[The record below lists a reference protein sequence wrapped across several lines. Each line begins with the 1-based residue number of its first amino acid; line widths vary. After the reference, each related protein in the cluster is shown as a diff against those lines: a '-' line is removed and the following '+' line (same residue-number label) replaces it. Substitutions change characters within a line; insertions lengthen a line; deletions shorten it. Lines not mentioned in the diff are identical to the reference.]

1 MAVEEL
7 LRRWPALFTSE
18 EINLEFQRVTTVPL
32 QSRFLAAL
40 DNISPKVVAAIE
52 NRGGVVREKTRKLMA
67 AFNSDVDIKRECV
80 LRALIWYLGED
91 EPTLIKD
98 YLISQHEE
106 AERELEL
113 CTIAIYTTRST
124 EDLLDPPHDIG
135 VIIEDYTEILKS
147 MMTQIG
153 LSIAEL
159 HPAAPGKEE
168 PVATESIATPSEPQV
183 NVRADH
189 LPPSSTSVTEPGTEP
204 AASKPGVRRTM
215 SSIDVHPPEVQ
226 RYVVEHIVKSE
237 EGAGHHQRL
246 RAFSGRLPRPAHE
259 SDYETWRT
267 GVDLLMKDPSV
278 SDLQRSRRIVESLLP
293 PAADVVKHL
302 SSDTMPTVYL
312 DTLDSAYGT
321 VQDGDELFAKFMDT
335 FQDNGEKPSAYLQRL
350 QVVLNSALK
359 RGGVIES
366 DIDRH
371 LLNQFCRG
379 CWDNTLITELQLK
392 QKKTQPP
399 TFPQLL
405 LLLRTEEDREAAKA
419 TRMKQ
424 HLGSARPKATAHAQF
439 ARSDPVDGGTV
450 AALTTMTQQL
460 AQQLADVQRQLA
472 MLTANLPGNS
482 KSSLSNK
489 SSIKDKSKVQSSR
502 RFTKPG
508 YCFRSVPVEGQMGA
522 KRDQT
527 RPKKEKKSVK
537 CAEMSQSKK
546 SMPNR
551 LPKGLVGSKCSS
563 VISIAGRP
571 HHCLLD
577 TGSQVTTVP
586 VSVYNQSLS
595 EQPVKPLDSLLQ
607 VEGAAGQSVPYLGY
621 VEVTLTFPEDF
632 LGVEFEVPTLAL
644 VVPDAHLDCPSPV
657 LIGMNTLEPLYEQ
670 YLSSDVSNFQP
681 VAQGYCA
688 VLKLL
693 QLNYQQSQEGT
704 AGTVRLLGQTPVLVP
719 AGQTVVLEGS
729 ARLDNPSAVQWA
741 VVEHPT
747 SPLPGGLCV
756 QSCLITLPTRAP
768 YKVPVVIRNESEQDA
783 LIPPLTVIA
792 DIATSPTILTQP
804 TVNHLTTAA
813 KSKRS
818 SLEFNFGDSPVPTEW
833 KERITATLNQMPEVF
848 SQHDLDFG
856 CTDRVKHNIK
866 LHDETPFKQR
876 ARPIHPRDIEA
887 VRSHLRDLLAAGVIR
902 ESESPFA
909 SPIVVVRKRNGDV
922 RLCID
927 YRKLNLQ
934 TVKDAYALPNLEE
947 SFSALTGSKWF
958 TVLDLKSG
966 YYQIQMDEAD
976 KAKTAFVTPLGFWEW
991 NRMPQGVTNAPS
1003 TFQRL
1008 MEKCMGDLN
1017 LKEVLVFLDDIIIF
1031 SDTLEE
1037 HEKRLLRVLNRLKQ
1051 YGLKLS
1057 PEKCKFL
1064 QSSVRYLGHVVS
1076 EKGVETDPEK
1086 ISSLKSWPVP
1096 RNLKELRSFLGFAGY
1111 YRRFIRDYAT
1121 IVKPLNVLTRGYAP
1135 LHRSTKDKPPTVK
1148 YLDPKQSFGDRW
1160 TPECLAAFNLVIEKL
1175 TSAPVLGFANPKLPY
1190 ILHTDASTT
1199 GLGAV
1204 LYQEQESQLRVIA
1217 YASRGL
1223 SQSES
1228 RYPAH
1233 KLEFLALK
1241 WSVTEKFHDYLYG
1254 ANFTVV
1260 TDNNPLTYVLSSA
1273 KLDATSHRW
1282 LAALSTYSFKMQY
1295 RAGRHNYDADALSR
1309 RCHAEVSDDVHSRQE
1324 WDSIHQLAEQLSDPG
1339 EAAQIAPDIVHAVC
1353 QSSLTRAFHQS
1364 ESTQSD
1370 ITLVESLT
1378 VSTEVLPAGFID
1390 EQLHGLPVLPSLTPS
1405 DLREEQSADPA
1416 LQEIIHQLKTGEKAP
1431 PSLREELPEFSLLL
1445 REWNR
1450 LELEDGVLYRRRQEG
1465 DKVSLQLVLPPAL
1478 RSVVLKSLHSDM
1490 GHMGIERTLDLVRQR
1505 FFWPKMAANVEH
1517 FVKTCGRCIR
1527 RKTPPERAAPL
1538 VNIQT
1543 TRPLELL
1550 CIDFLSLEP
1559 DSSNTKD
1566 ILVLTDHFT
1575 KFAVA
1580 IPTPNQKAKTVAKC
1594 LWNDFMVYYGIP
1606 ERLHSDQG
1614 PDFESRLIKE
1624 FCEVAGIKK
1633 TRTTPYH
1640 PRGNPVERFNRTLLS
1655 MLGTL
1660 ENKQKSKWKE
1670 YVKPLV
1676 HAYNC
1681 TRNEVTGFTPYELLF
1696 GRSPRL
1702 PVDLAFGLPVRESPS
1717 PSHSQYVKS
1726 LKERLEECY
1735 KLASQNAQKSAQK
1748 NKSRFDQRVKPASLE
1763 AGDRVLV
1770 RNVRIRG
1777 KHKLEDKWEQE
1788 VYVVVRRAGDLPV
1801 YIVKPETRDGP
1812 TRTLHRDLLLPCG
1825 FLPTAVEDL
1834 DESTPARRPLTRSQS
1849 RQSASAEHDQGS
1861 EEEEE
1866 VTHIL
1871 EPPPLLP
1878 TKFSVERSCE
1888 PEPMPTETVATD
1900 SDPSSPSPSENLP
1913 TTIAPETYL
1922 PETVETPVAVEE
1934 PLTSS
1939 TESDAPEEAVEN
1951 PENNLP
1957 ELENLPVEREILTSV
1972 PEERP
1977 PDVGLPEPEA
1987 EDPETVQSESSEGD
2001 AGLRRSGRHRQPPQ
2015 RLRYSVL
2022 GNPLISVVQALF
2034 HSLSNAYAEALSH
2047 APAAD
2052 IIRRT

>member
-1 MAVEEL
+1 
-7 LRRWPALFTSE
+7 
-18 EINLEFQRVTTVPL
+18 
-32 QSRFLAAL
+32 
-40 DNISPKVVAAIE
+40 
-52 NRGGVVREKTRKLMA
+52 
-67 AFNSDVDIKRECV
+67 
-80 LRALIWYLGED
+80 
-91 EPTLIKD
+91 
-98 YLISQHEE
+98 
-106 AERELEL
+106 
-113 CTIAIYTTRST
+113 
-124 EDLLDPPHDIG
+124 
-135 VIIEDYTEILKS
+135 
-147 MMTQIG
+147 
-153 LSIAEL
+153 
-159 HPAAPGKEE
+159 
-168 PVATESIATPSEPQV
+168 
-183 NVRADH
+183 
-189 LPPSSTSVTEPGTEP
+189 
-204 AASKPGVRRTM
+204 
-215 SSIDVHPPEVQ
+215 
-226 RYVVEHIVKSE
+226 
-237 EGAGHHQRL
+237 
-246 RAFSGRLPRPAHE
+246 
-259 SDYETWRT
+259 
-267 GVDLLMKDPSV
+267 
-278 SDLQRSRRIVESLLP
+278 
-293 PAADVVKHL
+293 
-302 SSDTMPTVYL
+302 
-312 DTLDSAYGT
+312 
-321 VQDGDELFAKFMDT
+321 
-335 FQDNGEKPSAYLQRL
+335 
-350 QVVLNSALK
+350 
-359 RGGVIES
+359 
-366 DIDRH
+366 
-371 LLNQFCRG
+371 
-379 CWDNTLITELQLK
+379 
-392 QKKTQPP
+392 
-399 TFPQLL
+399 
-405 LLLRTEEDREAAKA
+405 
-419 TRMKQ
+419 
-424 HLGSARPKATAHAQF
+424 
-439 ARSDPVDGGTV
+439 
-450 AALTTMTQQL
+450 
-460 AQQLADVQRQLA
+460 
-472 MLTANLPGNS
+472 
-482 KSSLSNK
+482 
-489 SSIKDKSKVQSSR
+489 
-502 RFTKPG
+502 
-508 YCFRSVPVEGQMGA
+508 MGA

-681 VAQGYCA
+681 AAQGYCA

-693 QLNYQQSQEGT
+693 QLNYQQSQEGN
-704 AGTVRLLGQTPVLVP
+704 AGTVRLLSQTPVLVP

-756 QSCLITLPTRAP
+756 QSCLITLPTHAP
-768 YKVPVVIRNESEQDA
+768 YKVPVVVRNESEQDA

-813 KSKRS
+813 ESKRS

-887 VRSHLRDLLAAGVIR
+887 VRSHLRDLLEAGVIR

-991 NRMPQGVTNAPS
+991 NWMPQGVTNTPS

-1037 HEKRLLRVLNRLKQ
+1037 HEKRLLRVLTRLKEF
-1051 YGLKLS
+1051 GLKLS
-1057 PEKCKFL
+1057 PGKCKFL

-1135 LHRSTKDKPPTVK
+1135 LRRSTKNKPPTVK

-1339 EAAQIAPDIVHAVC
+1339 EAAEIAPDIVHAIC
-1353 QSSLTRAFHQS
+1353 QSSLTRAFHQ
-1364 ESTQSD
+1364 STQSD

-1378 VSTEVLPAGFID
+1378 VSAEVLPAGFID

-1416 LQEIIHQLKTGEKAP
+1416 LREIIYQLKTGEKAP
-1431 PSLREELPEFSLLL
+1431 PSVREELPELPLLL

-1465 DKVSLQLVLPPAL
+1465 DKVNLQLVLPPAL

-1517 FVKTCGRCIR
+1517 FVKTC
-1527 RKTPPERAAPL
+1527 
-1538 VNIQT
+1538 
-1543 TRPLELL
+1543 
-1550 CIDFLSLEP
+1550 
-1559 DSSNTKD
+1559 
-1566 ILVLTDHFT
+1566 
-1575 KFAVA
+1575 
-1580 IPTPNQKAKTVAKC
+1580 
-1594 LWNDFMVYYGIP
+1594 
-1606 ERLHSDQG
+1606 G

-1702 PVDLAFGLPVRESPS
+1702 PVDLAFGLPVRESAS

-1777 KHKLEDKWEQE
+1777 KHKLEDKWEQD
-1788 VYVVVRRAGDLPV
+1788 VYVVVQRAGDLPV

-1825 FLPTAVEDL
+1825 FLPTAVKDL

-1849 RQSASAEHDQGS
+1849 RQPASAESDLGS

-1866 VTHIL
+1866 VIHIL
-1871 EPPPLLP
+1871 EPSPLLP
-1878 TKFSVERSCE
+1878 TKFSVERTCE

-1900 SDPSSPSPSENLP
+1900 SDPSLLPSLSENLP
-1913 TTIAPETYL
+1913 TAIAPETYL
-1922 PETVETPVAVEE
+1922 PDIVETPVAVEE

-1939 TESDAPEEAVEN
+1939 TESDAPEEVVEN
-1951 PENNLP
+1951 PESNLP

-1987 EDPETVQSESSEGD
+1987 EDPETVQSESSKGD

-2015 RLRYSVL
+2015 RLQYSVL

-2052 IIRRT
+2052 IIVVRDVRVVPMQRGRA